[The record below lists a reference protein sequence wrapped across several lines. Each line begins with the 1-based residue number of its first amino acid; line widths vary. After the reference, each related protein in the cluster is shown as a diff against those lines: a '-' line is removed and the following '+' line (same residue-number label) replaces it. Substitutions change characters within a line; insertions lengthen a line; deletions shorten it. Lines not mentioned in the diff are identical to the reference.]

1 MCKIFQVQ
9 TTKIRGSTTK
19 VASVWDQTA
28 STGRQTSDFDCQIN
42 WTGGSN
48 DRTTNVG
55 RQTSGL
61 ITRLGEGHC
70 VFL

>member
-9 TTKIRGSTTK
+9 TTKIRGLTIK
-19 VASVWDQTA
+19 VVSVWDQIA
-28 STGRQTSDFDCQIN
+28 STGHQTSDFDCQIDL
-42 WTGGSN
+42 TGGSDN
-48 DRTTNVG
+48 RTTNIDC
-55 RQTSGL
+55 QTSGL